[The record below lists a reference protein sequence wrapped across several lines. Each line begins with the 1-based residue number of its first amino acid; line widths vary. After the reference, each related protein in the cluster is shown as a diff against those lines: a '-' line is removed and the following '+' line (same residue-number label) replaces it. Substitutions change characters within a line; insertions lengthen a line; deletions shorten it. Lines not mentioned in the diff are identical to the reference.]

1 MFVEQEWILKRAALT
16 PHHLAL
22 INLTSKEQLTYQQLS
37 EEIGKWSQ
45 FFERQQ
51 LQKGSRVAVFAKNH
65 IQLFAVLFACGLR
78 GLIYVPLNWRLSK
91 EELTQILEDATP
103 AILLYEE
110 DSHCPLVLEKM
121 FSLHVSQHEK
131 EIQPSRQDV
140 DVNDP
145 WLMIYTGGT
154 TGQPKGVVLSFQS
167 VNWNAMNTIISWGLH
182 AQDRTLN
189 YMPMFHTGGLN
200 ALCIPLLMAGGTV
213 IIGDKFDAEEAL
225 QATNQYQTTISL
237 FVPTMYQAMIA
248 TKYFQENQF
257 PSMKVFL
264 SGGAPCPHPIY
275 DAFYNKGLFFK
286 EGYGLTE
293 AGPNN
298 FYIDRERAYAKKGAV
313 GKSMQFNEAK
323 IINHTGKS
331 CAPGEVGELLVRG
344 KHMFRFYWNNK
355 QETANILQD
364 GWLKTG
370 DLAMMDAEGD
380 FYIVGRRKEMIISG
394 GENIYPQEV
403 EQCLLR
409 HPDVR
414 EVAVIGVG
422 DDYWGEIVTA
432 FIVCPHQVASLLD
445 DLNELCHQQLGRY
458 KMPKQMI
465 FLDEL
470 PKTSVG
476 KIDKKALYRLV
487 DSSIC

>member
-1 MFVEQEWILKRAALT
+1 M
-16 PHHLAL
+16 
-22 INLTSKEQLTYQQLS
+22 
-37 EEIGKWSQ
+37 
-45 FFERQQ
+45 
-51 LQKGSRVAVFAKNH
+51 
-65 IQLFAVLFACGLR
+65 FAVLFACGLR

-140 DVNDP
+140 DVDDP

-298 FYIDRERAYAKKGAV
+298 FYIDRERAYAKKGLS
-313 GKSMQFNEAK
+313 GKACNSMK
-323 IINHTGKS
+323 LKS
-331 CAPGEVGELLVRG
+331 SVI
-344 KHMFRFYWNNK
+344 
-355 QETANILQD
+355 QEKVVHLE
-364 GWLKTG
+364 K
-370 DLAMMDAEGD
+370 
-380 FYIVGRRKEMIISG
+380 
-394 GENIYPQEV
+394 
-403 EQCLLR
+403 
-409 HPDVR
+409 
-414 EVAVIGVG
+414 
-422 DDYWGEIVTA
+422 
-432 FIVCPHQVASLLD
+432 
-445 DLNELCHQQLGRY
+445 
-458 KMPKQMI
+458 
-465 FLDEL
+465 
-470 PKTSVG
+470 
-476 KIDKKALYRLV
+476 
-487 DSSIC
+487 

>member
-140 DVNDP
+140 DVDDP

-323 IINHTGKS
+323 IISHTGKS

-458 KMPKQMI
+458 KIPKQMI